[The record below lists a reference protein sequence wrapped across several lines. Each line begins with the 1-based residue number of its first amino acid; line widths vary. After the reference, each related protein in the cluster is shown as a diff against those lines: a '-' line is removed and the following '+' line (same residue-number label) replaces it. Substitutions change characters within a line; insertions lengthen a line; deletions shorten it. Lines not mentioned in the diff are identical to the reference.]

1 MQHDNIQ
8 IYSMTG
14 VVPSQDSFG
23 TLKDGT
29 QVSRYG
35 LDVVILSGL
44 QLTIELCFFIS
55 FFFYIYR
62 FSFTNKNNVTV
73 RVINYGASI
82 TDILL
87 PDKNGSVEDISLGFD
102 SVQGS

>member
-1 MQHDNIQ
+1 M
-8 IYSMTG
+8 
-14 VVPSQDSFG
+14 
-23 TLKDGT
+23 L
-29 QVSRYG
+29 
-35 LDVVILSGL
+35 LSCLGYKL
-44 QLTIELCFFIS
+44 RLNSVFHFFFI
-55 FFFYIYR
+55 YIYR

-87 PDKNGSVEDISLGFD
+87 PDKNGTVEDISLGFD